1 MNLRSTLVSRSPAVS
16 YLCLVRMRKTQ
27 CMPILVVLFMPSLS
41 GPTEMAQTAS
51 FAMGSIDPQT
61 LFREPSLSVGEICI
75 EKRKGEY

>member
-1 MNLRSTLVSRSPAVS
+1 
-16 YLCLVRMRKTQ
+16 
-27 CMPILVVLFMPSLS
+27 MPSLS

>member
-1 MNLRSTLVSRSPAVS
+1 
-16 YLCLVRMRKTQ
+16 MRKTQ

-51 FAMGSIDPQT
+51 FAMASIDPQT
-61 LFREPSLSVGEICI
+61 LFREPSLSVGEMCI